1 MSRVAVLN
9 RRLSPASS
17 SGTPAAPAGRAPK
30 AAKKGRMRG
39 SSADPRASRSPLED
53 SLSPGEGASWV
64 STSSMSGFVHAARRA
79 REEELA
85 ALDKLRREAAVAL
98 SLEVDLKA
106 EKRLNDEL
114 KKEMHELRMTIAGLE
129 TRTRSL
135 RQEEEI
141 ASRKLAELR
150 EANQLLGAE
159 RDRVLAEG
167 KRHADILE
175 EQLRAA
181 REREREL
188 QGERDVASRGYL
200 ASASAREQE
209 IDRQKRSII
218 EAEARSDSL
227 LQELNALRQQAQLQR
242 AREQELDDALRS
254 VRRELV
260 DERSNNRAGQEQL
273 LAFLR
278 EKEKEKDRA
287 IDGVRERE
295 RERRAR
301 QRAREREREGRDA
314 GGDARKAA
322 RRAQGC
328 STRTRCA
335 QGRAGDGIGWRG
347 NARQAARRGTNEK
360 ISCACLCLCVCVC
373 ACARAR
379 EFVYLYAYF

>member
-1 MSRVAVLN
+1 MSRVAQLN
-9 RRLSPASS
+9 RRLSPAYCAG
-17 SGTPAAPAGRAPK
+17 GTPAARAPK
-30 AAKKGRMRG
+30 ADKQGKKRG

-64 STSSMSGFVHAARRA
+64 STSMSGFVHAARRA

-106 EKRLNDEL
+106 EKRVNDEL

-141 ASRKLAELR
+141 TSRKLAELR
-150 EANQLLGAE
+150 DANQQLGAE
-159 RDRVLAEG
+159 RDRVLAEA
-167 KRHADILE
+167 KRHADMLE

-188 QGERDVASRGYL
+188 QGERDVASRSYL

-254 VRRELV
+254 ARRELV

-273 LAFLR
+273 LAFMR
-278 EKEKEKDRA
+278 EKEKEKDRGM
-287 IDGVRERE
+287 DVVRERE
-295 RERRAR
+295 RERGE
-301 QRAREREREGRDA
+301 RERERERDRQKVEMLEETLAKLRGELRGALQERDA
-314 GGDARKAA
+314 LKTERETALDSEATLAKL
-322 RRAQGC
+322 
-328 STRTRCA
+328 
-335 QGRAGDGIGWRG
+335 RG
-347 NARQAARRGTNEK
+347 EVKKKKSQ
-360 ISCACLCLCVCVC
+360 
-373 ACARAR
+373 
-379 EFVYLYAYF
+379 